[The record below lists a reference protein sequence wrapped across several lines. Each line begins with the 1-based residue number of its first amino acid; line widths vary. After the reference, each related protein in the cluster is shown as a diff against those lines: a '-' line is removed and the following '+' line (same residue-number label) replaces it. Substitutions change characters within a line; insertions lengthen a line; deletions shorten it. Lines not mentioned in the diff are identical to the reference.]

1 MAKSF
6 IPFVLTAN
14 HLLDGDTVWW
24 TGADWSQNIADA
36 KVAAT
41 PDAATELE
49 ALGSSAGFEA
59 AVVGP
64 YLVQVNATGATPY
77 PVVRREAIRADREP
91 TFAYGLDAEV
101 LAKAA

>member
-6 IPFVLTAN
+6 IPSVLTAN

-24 TGADWSQNIADA
+24 TGAEWSLDIADA
-36 KVAAT
+36 KVAGS

-49 ALGSSAGFEA
+49 ALGGSAGFEA

-64 YLVQVNATGATPY
+64 YLVQVDTTGATPR
-77 PVVRREAIRADREP
+77 PVVRREAIRADGRP
-91 TFAYGLDAEV
+91 TFVYGLEADA
-101 LAKAA
+101 LSKAA

>member
-6 IPFVLTAN
+6 IPSVLSAN

-24 TGADWSQNIADA
+24 TGAEWSRDIADA

-49 ALGSSAGFEA
+49 VLGASAGFEA
-59 AVVGP
+59 EVVGP
-64 YLVQVNATGATPY
+64 YLVQVDASGSAPR

-91 TFAYGLDAEV
+91 TFAYGLDADQ